1 MPYKLIIREEAFE
14 EMREAFLYYESVQL
28 ELGERFLSEI
38 QKKFDEL
45 QVNPHLYGF
54 IDINKRVRDVKI
66 GHFPFQIVF
75 EIIENKVIVLSV
87 FNSNQ
92 NPSKLRIR

>member
-54 IDINKRVRDVKI
+54 IDINKK
-66 GHFPFQIVF
+66 G
-75 EIIENKVIVLSV
+75 
-87 FNSNQ
+87 
-92 NPSKLRIR
+92 